1 MNVYCEDV
9 DDEAYHADPAV
20 DQWWGDSEACDCSC
34 YSGEADSNDYYNGYY
49 NYYNDDYYNYF
60 NGYDSLYDS
69 LTYMCVNEFHN
80 SDGRCD
86 WMSPV
91 V

>member
-34 YSGEADSNDYYNGYY
+34 YSGEADSNDYYNGY
-49 NYYNDDYYNYF
+49 
-60 NGYDSLYDS
+60 
-69 LTYMCVNEFHN
+69 
-80 SDGRCD
+80 
-86 WMSPV
+86 
-91 V
+91 